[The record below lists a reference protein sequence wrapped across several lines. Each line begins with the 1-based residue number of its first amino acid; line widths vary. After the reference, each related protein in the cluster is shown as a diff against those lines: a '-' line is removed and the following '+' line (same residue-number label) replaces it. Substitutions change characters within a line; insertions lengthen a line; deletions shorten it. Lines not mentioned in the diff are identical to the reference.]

1 MSQVLN
7 RFIKNFYKIVSSKDQ
22 YQCNHDKVK
31 IFLELNDIKLT
42 IEIILLSNSNKTVSP
57 LVNLLTATLFSHLIM
72 LLFKSDDRLYNDLV
86 TRWGQLNFT
95 WYVPKHFNTCVGHTH
110 NGKRKNYNQYY

>member
-1 MSQVLN
+1 MLAQ
-7 RFIKNFYKIVSSKDQ
+7 KINTNV
-22 YQCNHDKVK
+22 NHDKVK

-72 LLFKSDDRLYNDLV
+72 LLFKSDNDRLYNDLV